1 MYSLYQQ
8 INSHLQ
14 EYKAALT
21 DENVWL
27 TVAGRLGKLLNIV
40 SDKNLCS
47 LISMCLYMCVMCMY
61 VWYGVCVRAHQ
72 L

>member
-27 TVAGRLGKLLNIV
+27 TVAGRLGILLNIV
-40 SDKNLCS
+40 SGKNLCA
-47 LISMCLYMCVMCMY
+47 LISMCVYMCMCM
-61 VWYGVCVRAHQ
+61 CVHQ